1 VIDSLFREQQRAF
14 WDRCGR
20 AAARLG
26 VSPDAVTLFAFALSA
41 LNSLAFLLHRD
52 TLVYGVLLAGT
63 ELLDNVDGAV
73 ARVTGRSTRAG
84 AFLDAATD
92 RYKETFSL
100 LAVGWVTGHW
110 AWCGLALSGSLLVSY
125 NHARAAMEGAPA
137 QSQRDLFE
145 RFERVATLSLGLV
158 LDRLVPR
165 RLVFGQG
172 ALYAALV
179 VLALLSHAT
188 ALQRLLRGRRRLGEI
203 DRTRR

>member
-20 AAARLG
+20 AAARFG
-26 VSPDAVTLFAFALSA
+26 VSADGVTLFGFALSA
-41 LNSLAFLLHRD
+41 LNSLAFVFHRNTLL
-52 TLVYGVLLAGT
+52 YGVLLAGT

-73 ARVTGRSTRAG
+73 ARVTGHSTRAG

-92 RYKETFSL
+92 RYKETLSL

-110 AWCGLALSGSLLVSY
+110 AWCLLALSGSLLVSY

-165 RLVFGQG
+165 RLLFGEG

-179 VLALLSHAT
+179 VLAVLSHVT
-188 ALQRLLRGRRRLGEI
+188 ALQRLLRGRRRLREL
-203 DRTRR
+203 DHPRR